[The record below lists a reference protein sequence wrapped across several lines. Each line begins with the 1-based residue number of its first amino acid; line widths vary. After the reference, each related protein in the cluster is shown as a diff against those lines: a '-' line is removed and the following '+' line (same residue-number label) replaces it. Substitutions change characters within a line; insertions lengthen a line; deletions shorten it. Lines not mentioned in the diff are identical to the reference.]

1 MYKCTEEQLTMIS
14 NNFMLTEFY
23 VAAAQPRFGLISVL
37 LSHHATNAT
46 IIKIQNMY
54 FIFSGTN
61 DMSLASKPIKMT
73 HKITK
78 DEPKTEVGSGMSAIK
93 KA

>member
-1 MYKCTEEQLTMIS
+1 MIS

-23 VAAAQPRFGLISVL
+23 VAAAQPRFGLISIL
-37 LSHHATNAT
+37 LSHHAT